1 MKDVCEEERVTLMP
15 FNPNFKSVRIRLKY
29 KTLLWDCSLGA
40 VHVTVALVVP
50 MFVTLTDTG
59 GSGSGGT
66 VLINE
71 GKHFLI

>member
-1 MKDVCEEERVTLMP
+1 M
-15 FNPNFKSVRIRLKY
+15 
-29 KTLLWDCSLGA
+29 GA

-71 GKHFLI
+71 GKHFFNIMLMSSITDTFIKSNCTRF